1 MLSHSLRVDVTDP
14 AGSEPN
20 TGLLLYLPYRAMEAR
35 VFEGIRAAGFT
46 DMTLAQ
52 ARIFQRIGPLG
63 TRLTDLADQARV
75 TKQTAAALVQALEEC
90 GYVHRTLDRTDAR
103 ARLVHIADRGFDVAR
118 IAASTVTDV
127 EKEWRAHL
135 GARRYESLRHTL
147 LALRDIVDPFQ

>member
-1 MLSHSLRVDVTDP
+1 MTDP

-52 ARIFQRIGPLG
+52 ARIFQRIGPRG
-63 TRLTDLADQARV
+63 TRLTDLAEQARV
-75 TKQTAAALVQALEEC
+75 TKQTAAALVQALEGC
-90 GYVHRTLDRTDAR
+90 GYVYRTLDQADAR
-103 ARLVHIADRGFDVAR
+103 ARLVRLTDRGFDVAEV
-118 IAASTVTDV
+118 AARTVTDV
-127 EKEWRAHL
+127 EREWRAHL
-135 GARRYESLRHTL
+135 GTRRYEILRHTL

>member
-1 MLSHSLRVDVTDP
+1 MTDS

-35 VFEGIRAAGFT
+35 VFEDIHAAGFT

-52 ARIFQRIGPLG
+52 ARIFQRIGPRG

-75 TKQTAAALVQALEEC
+75 TKQTAAALVQVLEER
-90 GYVHRTLDRTDAR
+90 GYVHRTIDPTDAR
-103 ARLVHIADRGFDVAR
+103 ARLVHIAKRGFDVAE
-118 IAASTVTDV
+118 IAARTVTDV

-135 GARRYESLRHTL
+135 GARGYERLRHML
-147 LALRDIVDPFQ
+147 LALREIVDPYQ